1 MDSTYPLL
9 EIRDLHVTF
18 TAGKT
23 AVAAVDGVGF
33 SLNRGSTLGIVGQS
47 GSGKSTL
54 ARAVMQLIP
63 PTSGKI
69 LFDGVNLA
77 TLSPK
82 AMRSMRRRMQMVFQ
96 DPGGSLNEYMR
107 VGQIISEPLLVHR
120 VAKGKE
126 LARHASRLLQLV
138 GLDETDANK
147 FPHEFSGGQKQRIAI
162 ARAIAL
168 QPDFL
173 VCDEPTSALDVSVQ
187 ATILNLLS
195 DIRDEMELTIMFIT
209 HDLAVV
215 NQFCDEVLV
224 MHEGKVVER
233 GEVNQII
240 HDPVHEVTRN
250 LIASC
255 ETNSVQ

>member
-1 MDSTYPLL
+1 M
-9 EIRDLHVTF
+9 
-18 TAGKT
+18 
-23 AVAAVDGVGF
+23 
-33 SLNRGSTLGIVGQS
+33 
-47 GSGKSTL
+47 
-54 ARAVMQLIP
+54 
-63 PTSGKI
+63 
-69 LFDGVNLA
+69 
-77 TLSPK
+77 
-82 AMRSMRRRMQMVFQ
+82 
-96 DPGGSLNEYMR
+96 
-107 VGQIISEPLLVHR
+107 
-120 VAKGKE
+120 
-126 LARHASRLLQLV
+126 
-138 GLDETDANK
+138 
-147 FPHEFSGGQKQRIAI
+147 
-162 ARAIAL
+162 
-168 QPDFL
+168 
-173 VCDEPTSALDVSVQ
+173 SVQ